1 MTEPDDDRRAALLD
15 ASLGVFLRYGFK
27 KTSMDL
33 VARAAGLSRQG
44 LYLHFPTK
52 EVLFRETVKH
62 FVAIARALGKRAL
75 AEEDRAPEERIVAAF
90 AALHGHAADSEHLD
104 ELTATAAPILGSLLE
119 EFEKGFVGDL
129 ARMLQSTGVAARWQ
143 AADIS
148 AKALADHLY
157 TVSEGL
163 KRRGVPRAT
172 YLDRIK
178 LAAKIICRGTRG

>member
-1 MTEPDDDRRAALLD
+1 MSEPDDDRRAALLD

-62 FVAIARALGKRAL
+62 FIASGRELGKRAL
-75 AEEDRAPEERIVAAF
+75 ADEERTAEERIVAAF

-104 ELTATAAPILGSLLE
+104 ELTATAAPILGSLIE
-119 EFEKGFVGDL
+119 EFEKGFVADL
-129 ARMLQSTGVAARWQ
+129 ARMLQSSGVAARWQ
-143 AADIS
+143 SADIS

-163 KRRGVPRAT
+163 KRRGVARAAW
-172 YLDRIK
+172 LDRIK
-178 LAAKIICRGTRG
+178 IAAKIVCRGPRG